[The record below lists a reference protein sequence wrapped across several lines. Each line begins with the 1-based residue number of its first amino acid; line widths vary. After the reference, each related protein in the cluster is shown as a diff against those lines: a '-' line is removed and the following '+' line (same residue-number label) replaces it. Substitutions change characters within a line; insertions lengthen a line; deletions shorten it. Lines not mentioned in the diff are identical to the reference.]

1 MQVTRRP
8 QALRTTPTLLAVTP
22 LPSPLTTPPV
32 ISTYLVAA
40 AVGCSPG
47 GEDMRKEEG
56 ERELR
61 FRGEK
66 SARSPRVLN
75 FICLGAARICPGL
88 GFGPGSGLWACIRAE
103 LVLPFEILE
112 PRKKI
117 FLYLKKKKENLP

>member
-40 AVGCSPG
+40 ARGCSPG
-47 GEDMRKEEG
+47 GEDMRPEEG
-56 ERELR
+56 DMPAGSGGEMLLLLR

-66 SARSPRVLN
+66 GYCSSKRTLAPCAQLFVWERPGKSGP
-75 FICLGAARICPGL
+75 GMGL
-88 GFGPGSGLWACIRAE
+88 GLGVEPAGPGSGL
-103 LVLPFEILE
+103 
-112 PRKKI
+112 
-117 FLYLKKKKENLP
+117 